1 MYKFKPFFK
10 TLVWGG
16 EKIAPFKGIQ
26 TDQEHIGESWEL
38 SGVSGNESVIDGGE
52 FDGKTITELCR
63 TLKGKLLG
71 KHVYDNTGDEF
82 PLLIKFIDARTDL
95 SIQVHPDDKL
105 AAERHGTKGKTEMWY
120 VVGADEGAHLL
131 SGLSTHITPEEYVER
146 VESNTITDVLQDYEV
161 APGDVFFIPA
171 GRIHAICGGCFVAE
185 IQQTSNITYRIYDY
199 GRLGLDGKPRQLHTE
214 LAKDAIDYTVYPDY
228 RTRYESK
235 PGEENELV
243 RCPYFVTSLYE
254 LDSPVDKTLS
264 GCGDFLI
271 VMCLEGSATLF
282 VPGACHDG
290 VCTLGQTLSIGPG
303 ECVLLPASDR
313 FVSIEPDG
321 KAKLLATHC

>member
-1 MYKFKPFFK
+1 MYKFEPILK
-10 TLVWGG
+10 TLVWGT
-16 EKIAPFKGIQ
+16 EN
-26 TDQEHIGESWEL
+26 WVL
-38 SGVSGNESVIDGGE
+38 SGVPGNESVVTEGPDKGR
-52 FDGKTITELCR
+52 KITDIYP
-63 TLKGKLLG
+63 GQ
-71 KHVYDNTGDEF
+71 F
-82 PLLIKFIDARTDL
+82 PLLIKFIDARKDL
-95 SIQVHPDDKL
+95 SIQVHPNDEL
-105 AAERHGTKGKTEMWY
+105 AQKRHGCKGKTEMWY
-120 VVGADEGAHLL
+120 IIDAAEGARLFSGLKEKIDADEYVRLVEKGE
-131 SGLSTHITPEEYVER
+131 IT
-146 VESNTITDVLQDYEV
+146 SVLAEHKV
-161 APGDVFFIPA
+161 APGDVFFLPA
-171 GRIHAICGGCFVAE
+171 GRIHAIGGGCYLAE
-185 IQQTSNITYRIYDY
+185 IQQTSDITYRIYDY

-282 VPGACHDG
+282 VPGSCHDG